1 MSIGHRDDAPRLIAD
16 IGGTNARFALL
27 EGQERLNEQV
37 LACADYPDLVAAVEH
52 YLKEA
57 GAHKAGNRPKD
68 AAMAIAGPITG
79 DIIRMTNHVWQFS
92 AARVRQQL
100 DLRRLIFLNDFTAL
114 ALALRH
120 LPASELE
127 TIGDGRPVA
136 GAPIALIGPGTG
148 LGVSGLIPTGTPTG
162 LPPEMSP
169 GIQWVPLQGEGG
181 HATLSVMNEREIA
194 VLGQLHQRFSHVSA
208 ERVLSGPGL
217 VNLYD
222 ALCTL
227 EGNVPNAV
235 TPREITRRASDG
247 SCRICRETVSMF
259 CGLLG
264 TMAGN
269 LVLTLGAVGGL
280 YIGGGVVP
288 QLGRMFATSHFRD
301 RFQDKGRYADYL
313 AAVPV
318 YVIRSELP
326 AFVGLVHSFTDPGP
340 RWEAE

>member
-1 MSIGHRDDAPRLIAD
+1 MSTGRRDDAPRLIAD

-27 EGQERLNEQV
+27 DGQERLNEQV
-37 LACADYPDLVAAVEH
+37 LACADYPDLVTAVEH

-57 GAHKAGNRPKD
+57 GAHTKE
-68 AAMAIAGPITG
+68 AAMAIASPITG
-79 DIIRMTNHVWQFS
+79 DLIRMTNHVWQFS
-92 AARVRQQL
+92 ATRVREQL
-100 DLRRLIFLNDFTAL
+100 GLRRLIFLNDFTAL

-127 TIGDGRPVA
+127 TIGSGRPVA

-148 LGVSGLIPTGTPTG
+148 LGVSGLIPAGR
-162 LPPEMSP
+162 PPA
-169 GIQWVPLQGEGG
+169 IQWVPLQGEGG
-181 HATLSVMNEREIA
+181 HATLSVMNEREMA

-227 EGNVPNAV
+227 EGSVPDALA
-235 TPREITRRASDG
+235 PRQITRRASDG

-259 CGLLG
+259 CALLG

-301 RFQDKGRYADYL
+301 RFEDKGRYADYL

-318 YVIRSELP
+318 YVIHSALP
-326 AFVGLVHSFTDPGP
+326 AFVGLAHSFTDPGP